1 MALLDAYGRPML
13 RAQMA
18 KTQLEPGMTS
28 IRQVWQDTAASGLTP
43 VRLASILRSCDL
55 GIMRDY
61 LTLAEEME
69 ERDMHYGALLGIR
82 KRAVSGV
89 RPTVKAAGDDAKSKE
104 IAEAVER
111 DIAGH
116 TGFRGLVKDLLD
128 AIGKSYAAVE
138 IEWDTTRAARWKPR
152 RFVWRDPRHFTF
164 GDDIEDLRLLTKDAP
179 VKGDELWPGKWAI
192 HYASGKSG
200 LVRRGGLARLVAFG
214 WMCKAYTLK
223 DWVAFVETYGLP
235 LRLGRYGPDAT
246 KADVEA
252 LFRAVANIGTDA
264 AAVLP
269 KSMEIEF
276 VKGIA
281 VQGTDV
287 VFQSLARWVDEQVSK
302 AVLGQTM
309 STDNGSSQSQAT
321 VHNEVRHDIAADDA
335 LDVSATINRD
345 IVKPFVDWNW
355 GVQEEYPEIR
365 IEIAEPED
373 IKVKIDGAA
382 QLMDRGV
389 TFRASELRGKL
400 GFSDPEEGDEIVG
413 GAPAAVSPP
422 ARNRQREARALNRAA
437 EGTEDDLADI
447 EAEMM
452 ADWEEVSGAME
463 VAIRAAVEASD
474 SYDDLLT
481 RLPQALKRMPT
492 AILVDTLVKG
502 MFKAR
507 ALGDDRDG

>member
-1 MALLDAYGRPML
+1 MALLDAYGRPMQ

-18 KTQLEPGMTS
+18 KTQLDAGMTTV
-28 IRQVWQDTAASGLTP
+28 RQVWQDTAAAGLTP
-43 VRLASILRSCDL
+43 ARLAGILRDCDL
-55 GIMRDY
+55 GSMRDY

-89 RPTVKAAGDDAKSKE
+89 RPTVRATGDDAKSKE
-104 IAEAVER
+104 IAEGVER
-111 DIAGH
+111 DIAHH

-128 AIGKSYAAVE
+128 SIGKSYAAIE
-138 IEWDTTRAARWKPR
+138 IDWDTTAPTRWKPR
-152 RFVWRDPRHFTF
+152 RFIWRDPRFFTF
-164 GDDIEDLRLLTKDAP
+164 GKEEDDLRLLTLAAP
-179 VKGDELWPGKWAI
+179 VTGEDLWPGKWAV
-192 HYASGKSG
+192 HRSSGKSG
-200 LVRRGGLARLVAFG
+200 LTRRGGLARLVAFG

-223 DWVAFVETYGLP
+223 DWMAFVETYGLP
-235 LRLGRYGPDAT
+235 LRLGRYGPEAT
-246 KADVEA
+246 KQDVEA

-281 VQGTDV
+281 MQGTDV

-321 VHNEVRHDIAADDA
+321 VHNEVRHDIATDDA
-335 LDVSATINRD
+335 LDVAATINRD
-345 IVKPFVDWNW
+345 IVRPYVDWNW
-355 GVQEEYPEIR
+355 GVQDEYPEIR

-389 TFRASELRGKL
+389 RFRATELRGKL

-413 GAPAAVSPP
+413 GPP
-422 ARNRQREARALNRAA
+422 EPTPPSARNRRQGIALNRAA
-437 EGTEDDLADI
+437 EGTEDDLSEIGD
-447 EAEMM
+447 EMM
-452 ADWEEVSGAME
+452 ADWLELSDAME
-463 VAIRAAVEASD
+463 AAIRAAMEEATSYVE
-474 SYDDLLT
+474 LLA
-481 RLPQALKRMPT
+481 RLPEALRRMPT
-492 AILVDTLVKG
+492 AIMVDTLVKG

>member
-1 MALLDAYGRPML
+1 MALLDAFGRPMQ

-18 KTQLEPGMTS
+18 KTQLDAGMTTV
-28 IRQVWQDTAASGLTP
+28 RQVWQDTAASGLTP
-43 VRLASILRSCDL
+43 VRLACILRDCDL
-55 GIMRDY
+55 GSMRDY

-104 IAEAVER
+104 IAEGVER
-111 DIAGH
+111 DIAHH

-128 AIGKSYAAVE
+128 AIGKSYAAIE
-138 IEWDTTRAARWKPR
+138 IDWDTRGARWKPR
-152 RFVWRDPRHFTF
+152 RFVWRDPRFFTF
-164 GDDIEDLRLLTKDAP
+164 DKEEDDLRLLTLSAP
-179 VKGDELWPGKWAI
+179 VTGDELWPGKWAV
-192 HYASGKSG
+192 HRSSGKSG
-200 LVRRGGLARLVAFG
+200 LTRRGGLARLVAFG
-214 WMCKAYTLK
+214 WMCKGYTLK
-223 DWVAFVETYGLP
+223 DWMAFVETYGLP
-235 LRLGRYGPDAT
+235 LRLGRYGPEAT

-276 VKGIA
+276 VKGIS
-281 VQGTDV
+281 QTGTDV

-321 VHNEVRHDIAADDA
+321 VHNEVRHDVAADDA
-335 LDVSATINRD
+335 LDVAATINRD
-345 IVKPFVDWNW
+345 IVRPYVDWNW
-355 GVQEEYPEIR
+355 GVQDEYPEIR

-400 GFSDPEEGDEIVG
+400 GFSDPEQGDEVAG
-413 GAPAAVSPP
+413 GVAATAPPP
-422 ARNRQREARALNRAA
+422 ARNRMGLALNRAA
-437 EGTEDDLADI
+437 EGTEDDLSEI

-474 SYDDLLT
+474 SFDDLLT
-481 RLPQALKRMPT
+481 RLPEALKRMPT
-492 AILVDTLVKG
+492 AIMVDTLVKG

>member
-1 MALLDAYGRPML
+1 MALLDAHGRPMQ
-13 RAQMA
+13 RAQMT
-18 KTQLEPGMTS
+18 KTQVEGGMTS
-28 IRQVWQDTAASGLTP
+28 VRQVWHDTAASGLTP
-43 VRLASILRSCDL
+43 VRLAGILRDCDL
-55 GIMRDY
+55 GNSRDF

-82 KRAVSGV
+82 KRAISGV
-89 RPTVKAAGDDAKSKE
+89 RPTVQAVADDAKSKE

-111 DIAGH
+111 DIARH
-116 TGFRGLVKDLLD
+116 TGFRALVKDLLD
-128 AIGKSYAAVE
+128 SIGKSYAAVE
-138 IEWDTTRAARWKPR
+138 IDWNTSGPRWKPR
-152 RFVWRDPRHFTF
+152 RFIYRDPRFFTF
-164 GDDIEDLRLLTKDAP
+164 GEDEEELRLLTVAAP
-179 VKGDELWPGKWAI
+179 VKGEELWPGKWAV
-192 HYASGKSG
+192 HRSSAKSG
-200 LVRRGGLARLVAFG
+200 LTRRGGLARLVAFG
-214 WMCKAYTLK
+214 WMCKGYTLK
-223 DWVAFVETYGLP
+223 DWMAFVETYGLP
-235 LRLGRYGPDAT
+235 LRLGKYGPEAT
-246 KADVEA
+246 KQDVEA

-281 VQGTDV
+281 LQGTDV

-321 VHNEVRHDIAADDA
+321 VHNEVRHDIAQDDA
-335 LDVSATINRD
+335 LDVAATINRD
-345 IVKPFVDWNW
+345 IVKPYVDWNW
-355 GVQEEYPEIR
+355 GQQDEYPELR

-389 TFRASELRGKL
+389 KFRATELRSKL

-413 GAPAAVSPP
+413 GQPAPAPGSPP
-422 ARNRQREARALNRAA
+422 AQNRVSVAMNRAQ
-437 EGTEDDLADI
+437 EGSEGDLEEI
-447 EAEMM
+447 EADMM
-452 ADWEEVSGAME
+452 SDWEEVSDEME
-463 VAIRAAVEASD
+463 AAIREVVDVAE
-474 SYDDLLT
+474 SYDDLLA

-492 AILVDTLVKG
+492 GVLVETLVKG

-507 ALGDDRDG
+507 AVGDDRDG